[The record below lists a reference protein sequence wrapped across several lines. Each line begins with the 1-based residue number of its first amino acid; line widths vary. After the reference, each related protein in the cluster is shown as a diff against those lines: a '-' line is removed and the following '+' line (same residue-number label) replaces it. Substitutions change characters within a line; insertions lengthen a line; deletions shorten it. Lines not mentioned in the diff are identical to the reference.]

1 MGKDRPLPTPAVSKA
16 GLKVKTQL
24 RISNWE
30 RKQCVPTL
38 PPPYPHTHAR
48 TLTPP
53 QVHLS
58 PGRGGG
64 AKARAPGAPQLAGD
78 TRDARD
84 WGVGGLASSQ
94 AKLASRAPPR
104 LPAPRPGPPSP
115 PRLHRPAGPRGPLGL
130 PGGRMRSANAA
141 PVGFL
146 LNCTAAAA
154 AAAGRRRRRSGRPAP
169 RAHSPRPA
177 HWPRPVPRRP
187 PAPTRARTGAPT
199 RAPARTRR
207 RDPQAR
213 TPRSRRIFC

>member
-24 RISNWE
+24 LISNGE
-30 RKQCVPTL
+30 RKQCVPSL
-38 PPPYPHTHAR
+38 HPPPYPHTHAR

-58 PGRGGG
+58 PGWGRGRQGQG
-64 AKARAPGAPQLAGD
+64 SRGCPTRRRHLGHRRPG
-78 TRDARD
+78 
-84 WGVGGLASSQ
+84 VASAQ

-104 LPAPRPGPPSP
+104 LPAPPTTPAPTPSS
-115 PRLHRPAGPRGPLGL
+115 RLHRPAGPGGPLGL

-154 AAAGRRRRRSGRPAP
+154 ATAGRRRRRSGRPAP

-177 HWPRPVPRRP
+177 HCPWPVPGRP

-199 RAPARTRR
+199 RAPARIRR
-207 RDPQAR
+207 PAPQAR